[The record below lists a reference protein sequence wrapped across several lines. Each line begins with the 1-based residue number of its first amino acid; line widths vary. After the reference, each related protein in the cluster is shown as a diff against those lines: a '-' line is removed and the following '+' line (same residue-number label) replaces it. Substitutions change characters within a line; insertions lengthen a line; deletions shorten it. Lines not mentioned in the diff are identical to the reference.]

1 MPDRA
6 CIRYNEAPFPLLWY
20 SHVWERIKIHSF
32 SFGFMV
38 CFVLKQAKFVAKSY
52 ALTYQLPKVANIS
65 QYR

>member
-38 CFVLKQAKFVAKSY
+38 CFV
-52 ALTYQLPKVANIS
+52 
-65 QYR
+65 